1 MRTTKV
7 CMTLFILLICFVCF
21 PAGTGISQTSTFS
34 DYLNDFRTIPGV
46 TQQEITAIE
55 AAIKRHGG
63 TFSYGNVHGSEAFI
77 TRDGV
82 EDGFSKYFCELLS
95 GMFGAK
101 FSTTYHE
108 WDDLLAAISD
118 NTLDFTGELTATS
131 ERRRTY
137 FMTDTFHNRTIKIFT
152 NRNAEKLNIL
162 ALERPLRYAALDG
175 VVTGAQVKNVSPFP
189 FDLVNVPNYATAI
202 EGLQNLTIDAF
213 LEEDTA
219 VVAFAEVPFIRTDD
233 YFPLI
238 YSPVSFSTVN
248 PELEPFISVM
258 DKFLKHG
265 GREHLDHLYK
275 QGTQA
280 LFRHLIDIEF
290 TDEERKFIKKHKDGN
305 IRIPFAAHGENYPIS
320 FYSKADKKFQGIALD
335 VLNAISEITGLTF
348 EPIHL
353 PKTTTADLKKILAEG
368 GVTLITGVTAAD
380 RKGSPFLWTRDPY
393 SSGNYSAL
401 ISTASHPSIEL
412 DKILNTRVGLI
423 EGTVYERIYN
433 VWFPGNTNS
442 VVYPNP
448 TEAFAAL
455 QEEKI
460 DFIMGARNV
469 LLSQTNYLEQP
480 HFKAALIFDYDLPVH
495 FVLNSNAHPLH
506 SILDKAQ
513 KHINLKQINNHWVS
527 RVYDY
532 NSKILYDIF
541 PYLCTFIAVLGVLLA
556 FTIFVFIKNKQLSK
570 NLERQIFI
578 RTQELYKTTE
588 ELKEHSGTLQA
599 VFSSIPDHIV
609 CRDLNGTITQCN
621 ESFLNFLDKSHD
633 EVIGLNAEE
642 LFVTL
647 VENYNEHRILDA
659 IVMQTGNI
667 SVAEE
672 SIFSVK
678 FQAKRIYEVI
688 KAPIL
693 YLNESVG
700 LISIARDITER
711 KAVEAAAR
719 EASLAKSSFLAQM
732 SHEIRTPMNAISGMT
747 ELILHE
753 NTTDSVLGHASN
765 IRNAC
770 QGLLAI
776 INDIL
781 DISKIESGNL
791 EIVPT
796 RYHFSALL
804 TDVISIIKVR
814 TDKQALTFIVNI
826 DADIPGELYGDEL
839 RIKQVLINLPTNAVK
854 FTSEGKI
861 TFTVSSKTE
870 DDTCQLTFSIADTGM
885 GIKPGDIQ
893 KIFMLFQQV
902 DTKRNRNIEGTGLG
916 LSISRQLVEMMGGTL
931 TVESEFGVGSTFTV
945 TMRQNIASSEPVVVL
960 KHPEQTSVLIY
971 ETRPDYL
978 GSVIHALDPLGCPY
992 TVCSNRSD
1000 MHTLL
1005 DESTYN
1011 YIFIS
1016 SLYINTVQ
1024 DIAVQK
1030 QPHATIVVINSDGN
1044 SYHKGTTIFIS
1055 MPIHCL
1061 LLANI
1066 FNNEHEGHGISIDSA
1081 HIANIIAPT
1090 AKVLVVDDNAV
1101 NLKVAVGLMK
1111 LYKIQAD
1118 TASNGMRAVE
1128 MVRETDYD
1136 IIFMDHMMPE
1146 MDGIDTTIA
1155 IRSLG
1160 EKYTRIPII
1169 ALTANAVSG
1178 VKEMFKA
1185 EGLNDFLP
1193 KPIEMAKLDAIVKKW
1208 LPKNTQQSRE
1218 EPVPSKEAVY
1228 DIPGVNTRKG
1238 IRNSGGVLENYI
1250 DILDIY
1256 ATDCENRLPEIN
1268 KLHKEGDIKAL
1279 TICIHAI
1286 KSASA
1291 NIGADE
1297 LSAMAMELEEA
1308 GKAGNTRYIDAN
1320 LRRFTNSLRFLLN
1333 TLQNTLSSNR
1343 AKEVTPE
1350 RATDFAVLKSTL
1362 SEIVTH
1368 MGALDLESIENSVR
1382 QLQPY
1387 HWDEVI
1393 AVEIAAIKD
1402 SITIFDYDAVEKAI
1416 ERLKAICGEG

>member
-7 CMTLFILLICFVCF
+7 CITIIILSICVVCF
-21 PAGTGISQTSTFS
+21 PAGASDTQASTFS
-34 DYLNDFRTIPGV
+34 NYLNDFRTIPEV
-46 TQQEITAIE
+46 TPEEIAAIE
-55 AAIKRHGG
+55 AAIQQHGG
-63 TFSYGNVHGSEAFI
+63 SFSYGNIPGSEAFI
-77 TRDGV
+77 ARDGV

-101 FSTTYHE
+101 FSTAYLE
-108 WDDLLAAISD
+108 WDDLLAAINDKS
-118 NTLDFTGELTATS
+118 LDFTGELTATP

-137 FMTDTFHNRTIKIFT
+137 FMTNAFHNRTIKIFT
-152 NRNAEKLNIL
+152 NRHAEKLNVL
-162 ALERPLRYAALDG
+162 ALERPLRYAVLDG
-175 VVTGAQVKNVSPFP
+175 VVTGEQVKEVSPYA
-189 FDLVNVPNYATAI
+189 FDLVKVPNYAAAI

-213 LEEDTA
+213 LEEDIA
-219 VVAFAEVPFIRTDD
+219 VVALAEFPFIRADD

-248 PELEPFISVM
+248 PELQPFISVM
-258 DKFLKHG
+258 DKFLEYG
-265 GREHLDHLYK
+265 GRDHLDYLYK
-275 QGTQA
+275 KGTQA
-280 LFRHLIDIEF
+280 LFKHLVEIEL
-290 TDEERKFIKKHKDGN
+290 TAEEREFVKKHREGN

-320 FYSKADKKFQGIALD
+320 FYNKVDEEYEGIALD

-353 PKTTTADLKKILAEG
+353 PKATTVDLKRILAED
-368 GVTLITGVTAAD
+368 GVRLITGLTAAD
-380 RKGSPFLWTRDPY
+380 RKGSPFLWAHDPY
-393 SSGNYSAL
+393 ASGNYSAL
-401 ISTASHPSIEL
+401 ISTASHPGIEL
-412 DKILNTRVGLI
+412 DKILNSRVGLI
-423 EGTVYERIYN
+423 AGTVYERIYN
-433 VWFPGNTNS
+433 IWFPGNTNS
-442 VVYPNP
+442 EVYPNAH
-448 TEAFAAL
+448 EAFAAL
-455 QEEKI
+455 QEKKI

-469 LLSQTNYLEQP
+469 LLSQNNYLEQP

-506 SILDKAQ
+506 TILNKAQ

-532 NSKILYDIF
+532 NSKMLYDIF
-541 PYLCTFIAVLGVLLA
+541 PYLCTFIAALGIMLVVTA
-556 FTIFVFIKNKQLSK
+556 FLFIKNKQISK
-570 NLERQIFI
+570 NLERKIFA
-578 RTQELYKTTE
+578 RTQELYQTAE

-599 VFSSIPDHIV
+599 IFSSIPDHIV

-621 ESFLNFLDKSHD
+621 ESFLQFLGKRQD
-633 EVIGLNAEE
+633 EVIGRH
-642 LFVTL
+642 VTDIFGAL
-647 VENYNEHRILDA
+647 VDNFNVHMLHDDKVI
-659 IVMQTGNI
+659 QTGNI
-667 SVAEE
+667 TVAEE
-672 SIFSVK
+672 SILFPRRLTKHV
-678 FQAKRIYEVI
+678 YEVI

-711 KAVEAAAR
+711 KAVEAAAH

-753 NTTDSVLGHASN
+753 NTTDAVLGHASN

-770 QGLLAI
+770 RSLLAI

-796 RYHFSALL
+796 RYHFASLL

-814 TDKQALTFIVNI
+814 ADKQALTFIVNI
-826 DADIPGELYGDEL
+826 DATIPGELYGDEL
-839 RIKQVLINLPTNAVK
+839 RIKQVLLNLLTNAVK

-861 TFTVSSKTE
+861 TFTVKSKTE
-870 DDTCQLTFSIADTGM
+870 EKTCLLTFSIADTGM
-885 GIKPGDIQ
+885 GIKHEDIQ

-931 TVESEFGVGSTFTV
+931 EVESEFGVGTTFTV
-945 TMRQNIASSEPVVVL
+945 TTRQNIASSEPVVTL
-960 KHPEQTSVLIY
+960 KHPEHTSVLIY

-978 GSVIHALDPLGCPY
+978 DSVIHALNSLGCPY
-992 TVCSNRSD
+992 TICSNRSD

-1005 DESTYN
+1005 DESTYDFL
-1011 YIFIS
+1011 FIA
-1016 SLYINTVQ
+1016 SLHINTVQ
-1024 DIAVQK
+1024 DIAAQK
-1030 QPHATIVVINSDGN
+1030 QPKATIVVINSDGN
-1044 SYHKGTTIFIS
+1044 AYHKGNMIFIS

-1061 LLANI
+1061 QLANI
-1066 FNNEHEGHGISIDSA
+1066 FNDEHEGHGNKTDSA
-1081 HIANIIAPT
+1081 HIANIIAPS

-1101 NLKVAVGLMK
+1101 NLKVAVGLLK
-1111 LYKIQAD
+1111 LYKIQAN
-1118 TASNGMRAVE
+1118 TASSGMRAVE

-1136 IIFMDHMMPE
+1136 LIFMDHMMPE

-1155 IRSLG
+1155 IRDLG
-1160 EKYTRIPII
+1160 EKYARIPIV

-1185 EGLNDFLP
+1185 EGLNDFLS

-1208 LPKNTQQSRE
+1208 LPKDTQHSRE
-1218 EPVPSKEAVY
+1218 EPVLSEEALY
-1228 DIPGVNTRKG
+1228 DIPGVNTQKG
-1238 IRNSGGVLENYI
+1238 IRNSGGVLENFC

-1256 ATDCENRLPEIN
+1256 AIDCENRLPEIN
-1268 KLHKEGDIKAL
+1268 KFHKEGDIKAL

-1308 GKAGNTRYIDAN
+1308 GAAGNTRYIDAN

-1333 TLQNTLSSNR
+1333 TIQGTLSSIR
-1343 AKEVTPE
+1343 AKEVMPDK
-1350 RATDFAVLKSTL
+1350 AMDLDVLKSAL
-1362 SEIVTH
+1362 NEIVVQ
-1368 MGALDLESIENSVR
+1368 MESLDLESIENSVR

-1387 HWDEVI
+1387 HWDDEITTQIDAINNAI
-1393 AVEIAAIKD
+1393 AV
-1402 SITIFDYDAVEKAI
+1402 FDYEAVEEAI
-1416 ERLKAICGEG
+1416 GRLKVLCGEG